1 MSILTAGEVV
11 QFAVRIEENGY
22 NFYKNFAATF
32 KNEQERTLFSFLA
45 EEEMKHLAVFKKM
58 LGDVGASKPRLNYP
72 DEYSAYLQAYADN
85 LIFTESSLKKEID
98 KIKDVLTALDFG
110 VRRELDSILYYQEIK
125 AFVPKNDADLID
137 GVIREERAHF
147 LKLSG
152 MKKDLK

>member
-137 GVIREERAHF
+137 VVIREERAHF